1 MLNLWDKIVEIFV
14 GLWNFI
20 SSEPNSTIIAGV
32 VVFVICEC
40 LKEVWL
46 NPLQEYKK
54 LKSKVSRELIASA
67 MYYANPITHSDG
79 MAKEYTEA
87 SDKMREL
94 ASEVTAFAEI
104 VPCVHLGIPNAKNIV
119 EAGKNLIGLSNSFFI
134 SNYNVAETHMDQNAA
149 LENKVKRLLNIRG
162 ISK

>member
-1 MLNLWDKIVEIFV
+1 MLNLWDKIVKIFV

-32 VVFVICEC
+32 VVFVICEW

-54 LKSKVSRELIASA
+54 LKSKVSKELIVSS
-67 MYYANPITHSDG
+67 MYYANPIIHSDG
-79 MAKEYTEA
+79 MEKEYTEA
-87 SDKMREL
+87 SNKMREL
-94 ASEVTAFAEI
+94 ASEVAAFAEI
-104 VPCVHLGIPNAKNIV
+104 VPCVHLGIPNSKNIV
-119 EAGKNLIGLSNSFFI
+119 EAGKHLMGLSNSFFI
-134 SNYNVAETHMDQNAA
+134 SNYNVAETHMDQNAV
-149 LENKVKRLLNIRG
+149 LENKVKKLLNLRG

>member
-1 MLNLWDKIVEIFV
+1 MLNLWNKIVEIFV

-79 MAKEYTEA
+79 MAK
-87 SDKMREL
+87 
-94 ASEVTAFAEI
+94 
-104 VPCVHLGIPNAKNIV
+104 NI
-119 EAGKNLIGLSNSFFI
+119 L
-134 SNYNVAETHMDQNAA
+134 
-149 LENKVKRLLNIRG
+149 KRLT
-162 ISK
+162 K